1 MSGVLNND
9 CGPNHCTTIVSPADG
24 IVMRKPRMCGALED
38 AQSPDKP
45 WLVLRSASYLR
56 LPFLGSFPRDEGLR
70 SGRTSVC
77 RPPWVS
83 EPTVCVSL
91 GIDAYSPLDIVAGP
105 RFGYS
110 DRHRAY
116 PSLPGFLGFGGQA
129 LVGGGRGTSNGP
141 NHVLYQDRNPNRAFA
156 LNHRP
161 VGIPTPP
168 VSAQSVYQNTPF
180 PPSRYTDDV
189 FTAEL
194 VYRRIQFLPPSRYTT
209 TRPFSTHRRRRCS
222 VDHVLPCRLLAR
234 SRGRLPA

>member
-1 MSGVLNND
+1 MPGVLNND
-9 CGPNHCTTIVSPADG
+9 CGPNHCTTIISPADD

-91 GIDAYSPLDIVAGP
+91 GIDAYSPLDIVVGP

-116 PSLPGFLGFGGQA
+116 SSLPGFLG
-129 LVGGGRGTSNGP
+129 LVVRLWLVEAEEPQT
-141 NHVLYQDRNPNRAFA
+141 VRILYYIKIETQI
-156 LNHRP
+156 
-161 VGIPTPP
+161 V
-168 VSAQSVYQNTPF
+168 
-180 PPSRYTDDV
+180 
-189 FTAEL
+189 
-194 VYRRIQFLPPSRYTT
+194 
-209 TRPFSTHRRRRCS
+209 
-222 VDHVLPCRLLAR
+222 
-234 SRGRLPA
+234 RLP